1 MTALTGE
8 AEIGQVYTGKVVKI
22 VNFGAFVNLKP
33 GKDGLVHISQ
43 IAEYRIESVEAE
55 LSEGQTVNVKVL
67 DVDKLGRVKLTMK
80 EVQQPQAGE

>member
-8 AEIGQVYTGKVVKI
+8 AEVGQVYTGKVVKI

-67 DVDKLGRVKLTMK
+67 DVDEQGRVKLTMK